1 MKNTNATRAT
11 GVKAAHVASP
21 LANYSKSK
29 LLLTVAAI
37 GSLTGSS
44 MAFEFDPFGT
54 PSAEETAFFDKLWG
68 GFVLYK
74 NDKNPLLEE
83 FKLVGRYQGQ
93 YYWVDSDQGTADA
106 WEDRRFRFGFDAK
119 MFEKTIELR
128 ATFQSTDDFDP
139 FYNGLEDAYIKWKP
153 NKNFTLTA
161 GHFKPL
167 IGYYDWVQSS
177 DLQTTFD
184 SSQVF
189 NQLRVNRVLGVT
201 AEGKAGDF
209 SWQVGGYSND
219 SDKEFGKFG
228 GSYSF
233 GAGVGYDAKAC
244 FGWDRADFRV
254 DWIHSGHDKDDFLF
268 TRYDD
273 LVSATFWGEQGP
285 WALVV
290 EGFSGSGGEGKDGDV
305 FGFYI
310 QPMYDIIPKRL
321 QLLARYS
328 YTTGDGPDS
337 VIRQTRYESE
347 APSLTGGGRGDEYQA
362 LYLGA
367 QYFIYGDKLKLVAG
381 AEYAKLEGGGN
392 GGDYE
397 GVTYLTGIRFC
408 F

>member
-1 MKNTNATRAT
+1 MKNTDTTRT
-11 GVKAAHVASP
+11 SGVEAARVASVRS
-21 LANYSKSK
+21 ASSI
-29 LLLTVAAI
+29 LLLPAAF
-37 GSLTGSS
+37 SLLALPAGG
-44 MAFEFDPFGT
+44 FEFDPFGT
-54 PSAEETAFFDKLWG
+54 PSAEETATFDKIWN

-74 NDKNPLLEE
+74 NDQNPLLEE
-83 FKLVGRYQGQ
+83 FKLIGKYQGQ
-93 YYWVDSDQGTADA
+93 YYWVDSDQGDVDA

-128 ATFQSTDDFDP
+128 ATFQSTDNFDP

-161 GHFKPL
+161 GHIKPL
-167 IGYYDWVQSS
+167 IGYFDWLQSS
-177 DLQTTFD
+177 DLQQTFD

-189 NQLRVNRVLGVT
+189 NQFRVNRILGLT

-228 GSYSF
+228 GEYSV
-233 GAGVGYDAKAC
+233 GAGLGYDAKAC
-244 FGWDRADFRV
+244 FGWDRADFRL
-254 DWIHSGHDKDDFLF
+254 DWIHSGHDKDDYLF

-273 LVSATFWGEQGP
+273 IISATFWAQQGP
-285 WALVV
+285 FQLVV
-290 EGFSGSGGEGKDGDV
+290 EGFNGSGGEGRDGDV
-305 FGFYI
+305 FGMFV

-321 QLLARYS
+321 QLVGRYS
-328 YTTGDGPDS
+328 FTTGDGPDS
-337 VIRQTRYESE
+337 VIRQNRYEGE
-347 APSLTGGGRGDEYQA
+347 APLLTGGGRGDEYHA

-367 QYFIYGDKLKLVAG
+367 QYFIYGDKLKLMAG
-381 AEYAKLEGGGN
+381 GEYAHLDGGGN

-397 GVTYLTGIRFC
+397 GVTWLTGLRFY